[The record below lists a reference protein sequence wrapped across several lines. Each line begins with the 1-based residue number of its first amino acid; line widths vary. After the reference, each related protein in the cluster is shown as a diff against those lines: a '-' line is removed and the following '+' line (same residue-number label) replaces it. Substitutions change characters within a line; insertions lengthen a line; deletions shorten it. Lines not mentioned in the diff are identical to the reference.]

1 MKRDERTR
9 YLMRHRIL
17 KLLSKGE
24 IARVCTSESTVR
36 IEDGDEY
43 LNLEAIGLGVRVAL
57 GADAAEGRLL
67 SRKAVRQE
75 TWRKILRV
83 LAEPSLAA
91 PHSSESHDG
100 L

>member
-24 IARVCTSESTVR
+24 LARVCTAESAVR

-43 LNLEAIGLGVRVAL
+43 LNLEAIGLGVRSAL
-57 GADAAEGRLL
+57 GTDAAEGRLL
-67 SRKAVRQE
+67 SRKAVRQA
-75 TWRKILRV
+75 TWSKILRV
-83 LAEPSLAA
+83 LAEPGLAA
-91 PHSSESHDG
+91 AQPAVRHDP